1 MGKLGELT
9 AEIGKGLKFEE
20 YDVYY
25 DHGAAGD
32 HVGRIVSTIEEKY
45 LRRDELSQMDIA
57 IVGKDSGKAL
67 VLIEIEE
74 TNDRPKA
81 LLGDAF
87 GVLVGDYIFFHRKQ
101 KITVNKHTTLIVLG
115 KSKISDDKRNKVLR
129 KKIMKVKSK
138 LSTNN
143 SKIGN
148 VVIKSFTDEKELST
162 LLLSEIDKAI
172 KGE

>member
-1 MGKLGELT
+1 MAKRGELT
-9 AEIGKGLKFEE
+9 AEIGKSLKFEE

-25 DHGAAGD
+25 DHGVAGD
-32 HVGRIVSTIEEKY
+32 HVGRIVSTLEEKY

-74 TNDRPKA
+74 TNDSPKA

-87 GVLVGDYIFFHRKQ
+87 GVLMGDYIFFHRKQ
-101 KITVNKHTTLIVLG
+101 EFTVNKHTALIVLG
-115 KSKISDDKRNKVLR
+115 KSKISDEKRNKFLR
-129 KKIMKVKSK
+129 KKVMKVKSK

-143 SKIGN
+143 SKIGK
-148 VVIKSFTDEKELST
+148 VVIKSFADEKELPM
-162 LLLSEIDKAI
+162 LLHSEIDKAMNDT
-172 KGE
+172 